1 MAHSKLSKTF
11 KLPGFIGNALFHD
24 DKVQRLLHDFQVRQ
38 IELELQNRK
47 LQEACIEMEASR
59 NRYAGLYDFAPVAY
73 ITLDDKK
80 TIREVNLTAAAM
92 LGMERTELLGITFG
106 SLVNKS
112 DLNILRKHL
121 SNCQRSDGTQTSE
134 EITLALKDGRS
145 MAVELHSVGMWDAD
159 RELWGYRT
167 VLVNTSTGKQIRE
180 EMQESSE
187 EYYRILSE
195 WISDFVFSFRIDP
208 GGAVTL
214 EWITE
219 AFSRITGF
227 THQTLNTNGA
237 WQQLVHPD
245 DWSLLELLFQ
255 SLLENRPDKSEFRII
270 TKNGKEC
277 WLWVYGFPVWS
288 EREKRVIRIF
298 GAAQDIT
305 GRRREKMQLKTA
317 LEEKELLL
325 KEIHHRVKNNLNII
339 SSLIEL
345 QMHQIKYKK
354 TTETLRE
361 MQNRIGTMSL
371 IHENLYKEE
380 NISRIDFCIYAKNL
394 ASNLIEAYRQPN
406 SNQIALK
413 IDFQHQF
420 LEIETAI
427 PCGLIINELVSNS
440 IKYAFPPAVTCSLE
454 NTLPEIRISFYETD
468 DKRSYILGVSDN
480 GIGLPKNLENRKCS
494 TFGLKLVALLVRQL
508 EGQLEIEHREGIS
521 FKITFPRRDYSRRL

>member
-1 MAHSKLSKTF
+1 MAHSKLIKVF
-11 KLPGFIGNALFHD
+11 KLPELIRNNFSHED
-24 DKVQRLLHDFQVRQ
+24 RVQRLLNDFQARQ
-38 IELELQNRK
+38 VELELQNQR
-47 LQEACIEMEASR
+47 LQEICLEMEASR
-59 NRYAGLYDFAPVAY
+59 DHFANLYDFAPVAY
-73 ITLDDKK
+73 ITLDDKM
-80 TIREVNLTAAAM
+80 TILDINLTAAS
-92 LGMERTELLGITFG
+92 LLRMERSELLSKTFG
-106 SLVNKS
+106 SLVSKS
-112 DLNILRKHL
+112 DLNILRRHFAR
-121 SNCQRSDGTQTSE
+121 CQRTDGTQSS
-134 EITLALKDGRS
+134 EITLVLKDGRS
-145 MAVELHSVGMWDAD
+145 LAVELHSIRVWEVEQQMMV
-159 RELWGYRT
+159 YRT
-167 VLVNTSTGKQIRE
+167 VITDTNKDKEARE
-180 EMQESSE
+180 MLRRSE

-195 WISDFVFSFRIDP
+195 WISDFVFSFRVEP
-208 GGAVTL
+208 NGKAAV

-219 AFSRITGF
+219 AFSRITGI
-227 THQTLNTNGA
+227 THKTLNTDSA
-237 WQQLVHPD
+237 WKKLIHPD
-245 DWSLLELLFQ
+245 DWHLVELLYQ

-454 NTLPEIRISFYETD
+454 KTLPEIRISLYETD

-480 GIGLPKNLENRKCS
+480 GIGLPKNLENRKGS